1 MTLKRKLIIAAIMT
15 VAVPAVLMIILS
27 IPLIGV
33 FMIIHPDLE
42 LSLVQGV
49 SVSNPYIIKFLV
61 LWLIL
66 AVLCV
71 AAAGVCAALYI
82 GKSILNPLRRLSEG
96 LEHMKEGDLSYEFV
110 GSGDRELREL
120 FTSFE
125 ELRLMLQRSVRR
137 DIEAENLR
145 TTLMVNLSHDIK
157 TPVTSIKGYVEG
169 LRDGVADTPEK
180 RRKYINTIYIK
191 AEQIE
196 RLADN
201 LSVYSK
207 LEMGRMQY
215 SMRKT
220 DAAHLLRCASAE
232 FELDLQAADMDV
244 TVKLSDEPLYCM
256 ADTENLGRVFS
267 NLITNAIKYKK
278 DGRGSL
284 SLSAE
289 RGAGG
294 IRIVFAD
301 RGRGIPEGDLERIF
315 DSFFRADPS
324 RNSAIQGNGLGLSV
338 CKRIVSDHG
347 GKIWARNRAGGGS
360 EFIIILPEY
369 DKITEEN
376 L

>member
-1 MTLKRKLIIAAIMT
+1 MSLKRKLIIAAVMT
-15 VAVPAVLMIILS
+15 VVVPAVLMIILS

-33 FMIIHPDLE
+33 FMIIHPDLK

-49 SVSNPYIIKFLV
+49 SVSNPYIVKFIV

-71 AAAGVCAALYI
+71 AAAGICAALYI
-82 GKSILNPLRRLSEG
+82 GKSVLIPLRRLSEG
-96 LEHMKEGDLSYEFV
+96 LRHMKEGDLNYEFI
-110 GSGDRELREL
+110 GSGDRELKEL
-120 FTSFE
+120 FFSFE
-125 ELRLMLQRSVRR
+125 ELRLMLQRKVRR
-137 DIEAENLR
+137 GIEEENLR

-180 RRKYINTIYIK
+180 QRKYVNTIYIK

-220 DAAHLLRCASAE
+220 DAAMLLETVAAE
-232 FELDLQAADMDV
+232 FELDLQAANMEV
-244 TVKLSDEPLYCM
+244 TVNIPSEPLYCM
-256 ADTENLGRVFS
+256 ADGDNIKRVFS
-267 NLITNAIKYKK
+267 NLITNAVKYKK

-284 SLSAE
+284 TLSAS

-294 IRIVFAD
+294 IRISFAD
-301 RGRGIPEGDLERIF
+301 RGRGIPEEDLERIF
-315 DSFFRADPS
+315 DSFYRADPS
-324 RNSAIQGNGLGLSV
+324 RNSAVQGNGLGLSI
-338 CKRIVSDHG
+338 CKRIVNDHG
-347 GKIWARNRAGGGS
+347 GKIWARNRKGGGS
-360 EFIIILPEY
+360 EFILILPEY
-369 DKITEEN
+369 EKITEEN
-376 L
+376 I